1 MISELKY
8 GLLALVTALALH
20 DKRFAQVT
28 VGIVYA
34 YNHIGN
40 CIHIGNCGRADRPYN
55 AVYVRIAYC
64 LYESSFVLN
73 R

>member
-55 AVYVRIAYC
+55 AC
-64 LYESSFVLN
+64 LLYTSRCV
-73 R
+73 